1 MHKSECQITERRE
14 WIVQST
20 SNLLRLL
27 LYSKT
32 YNLKLGLKWA
42 MQTIYSYKLCYYFL
56 VICKNFAASQDS
68 NYTDSNVNSSMVE
81 TVKHFLEDFLHEYEK
96 NPGERSES
104 VCHPSPCH
112 ESAVCV
118 VLGEERR
125 RWRCVCPAGHTPVRH
140 GDVRYCGPQVWRWW
154 H

>member
-81 TVKHFLEDFLHEYEK
+81 TVKHFLEDFHPEYEK
-96 NPGERSES
+96 NAVKAFSFIWS
-104 VCHPSPCH
+104 SKSTFISKKPSKCKLWFTK
-112 ESAVCV
+112 SCIVIYSTK
-118 VLGEERR
+118 
-125 RWRCVCPAGHTPVRH
+125 W
-140 GDVRYCGPQVWRWW
+140 
-154 H
+154 

>member
-1 MHKSECQITERRE
+1 
-14 WIVQST
+14 
-20 SNLLRLL
+20 
-27 LYSKT
+27 
-32 YNLKLGLKWA
+32 
-42 MQTIYSYKLCYYFL
+42 MQTLYSYKLCYYFL

-140 GDVRYCGPQVWRWW
+140 GDVRYCGRQVGGDDINMFELKCLCREECDLV
-154 H
+154 